1 MIQLIDGSNIV
12 NICYFSFVKFLEN
25 KEGKGYIPKKTDIG
39 FFIHLFFQKI
49 KSFYEVCLTN
59 VFCLEGTSS
68 TAWRKSI
75 YPEYKENRHKEKN
88 EQYDL
93 IGEAYSVSQE
103 LLQYLPGCVL
113 AVENCEADDL
123 IYALS
128 KYFSFKN
135 ENIKILSTDR
145 DLLQILNFY
154 PQVSF
159 FDIVKNEF
167 KQKDKD
173 ILQKKAICG
182 DSSDNIKG
190 VKGIGPKT
198 LEKMLSDNKVW
209 SEMMTKYNGQEEY
222 LKCMKIVDL
231 RECPYTKQAI
241 KGFLDKGWNGL
252 DKQGLLEFFDKY
264 NLTTC
269 KTVFL
274 DEVLPALVSMNQT
287 KNFL

>member
-12 NICYFSFVKFLEN
+12 NICYFSFVKFLEG
-25 KEGKGYIPKKTDIG
+25 KEGKGYVPKKTDIG

-49 KSFYEVCLTN
+49 KSFYEICLTN
-59 VFCLEGTSS
+59 VFCLEGPSS

-209 SEMMTKYNGQEEY
+209 SEMMAKHNG
-222 LKCMKIVDL
+222 
-231 RECPYTKQAI
+231 
-241 KGFLDKGWNGL
+241 
-252 DKQGLLEFFDKY
+252 
-264 NLTTC
+264 
-269 KTVFL
+269 
-274 DEVLPALVSMNQT
+274 
-287 KNFL
+287 